1 MRDAVTGKAAE
12 PSLAA
17 LETLIAGRALDRE
30 AARELMAAVMAG
42 AVPPA
47 RLGGLLTALRARG
60 ETVEEITGFAEA
72 MREGAVPVR
81 CRREGLVDTCG
92 TGADDSGT
100 FNISTATALVAAG
113 MGIPVAKHGNRAVS
127 SRSGSADVLEALG
140 VNVDLDA
147 ARTGA
152 LLDELGI
159 AFLFAPRLHPA
170 MRHAGPVRREL
181 GVRTVFNVLGPLTN
195 PAGAEL
201 QLLGVFDAALCE
213 PLARVLGRLG
223 SRRAFVV
230 HGAGGLDEVSPLGP
244 TRVAELRRG
253 AVRTFTFD
261 PAEAGVERCAPA
273 DLAGG
278 SPADNAAIIAG
289 ILEGR
294 EGPPADAVALNA
306 GFVAV
311 LAGRAPDF
319 RAGVALARAT
329 LRSGAALRLLRRLA
343 TATGASGEA
352 A

>member
-1 MRDAVTGKAAE
+1 MTNAPDPAAGFSRDA
-12 PSLAA
+12 
-17 LETLIAGRALDRE
+17 LEAVIGGHDLGRERARAL
-30 AARELMAAVMAG
+30 MTAVMEG
-42 AVPPA
+42 QVPPA
-47 RLGGLLTALRARG
+47 RLGGLLAALRARG
-60 ETVEEITGFAEA
+60 ETVDEITGFAEA
-72 MREGAVPVR
+72 MRHGALAVR
-81 CRREGLVDTCG
+81 CRRQGLVDTCG
-92 TGADDSGT
+92 TGGDGAGT

-140 VNVDLDA
+140 VNIEVGP
-147 ARTGA
+147 ARAGE
-152 LLDELGI
+152 LLDELGL
-159 AFLFAPRLHPA
+159 AFLFAPTMHPA
-170 MRHAGPVRREL
+170 MRFAGPVRREL

-201 QLLGVFDAALCE
+201 QLLGVFDPSLCE
-213 PLARVLGRLG
+213 PLARVLGALG
-223 SRRAFVV
+223 ARRAFVV

-261 PAEAGVERCAPA
+261 PADVDLDRCTAA

-278 SPADNAAIIAG
+278 TPAENAAIITRVLAG
-289 ILEGR
+289 EQ
-294 EGPPADAVALNA
+294 GPAADVVALNA

-319 RAGVALARAT
+319 RAGVAMARST
-329 LRSGAALRLLRRLA
+329 LESGAALRLLRQLA
-343 TATGASGEA
+343 CATGGIPREA